1 MTNSGNIKKLF
12 RHFNNLKVVIIGDLM
27 LDKYIYGSVE
37 RISPEAP
44 VPVLDVTSKDARPG
58 GAANVAVNIKALEA
72 TPIVFSVI
80 GDDHDGN
87 TLLSLLKDKG
97 ISTSHIIR
105 TNSRITS
112 AKTRVIAKNHQMM
125 RFDEEVTADIDDNL
139 SKKLSASIIKYLNAH
154 QPDVVIF
161 EDYDKGV
168 LTPAL
173 IEKIIEQ
180 CTQLNIPVVVDP
192 KKKNFF
198 AYQHCTV
205 FKPNIREINDSLGT
219 TLGYADLTSLNN
231 ITTILR
237 NKLEH
242 QITLITLGDKGMYLR
257 NGKKSMIEKAH
268 VRNVA
273 DVSGA
278 GDTVVSVAAACLA
291 SGATPE
297 LMAAIAN
304 IAGGLVC
311 ESPGVVPVNKQV
323 LLKECIALLG

>member
-12 RHFNNLKVVIIGDLM
+12 RQFNNLKVVIIGDLM

-58 GAANVAVNIKALEA
+58 GAANVAVNIKALDA

-80 GDDHDGN
+80 GDDQDGN
-87 TLLSLLKDKG
+87 TLLSLLKEKG

-105 TNSRITS
+105 TDTRITS

-125 RFDEEVTADIDDNL
+125 RFDEEVTADIDDHL
-139 SKKLSASIIKYLNAH
+139 TKKLSNSIIKYLNANK
-154 QPDVVIF
+154 PDVVIF

-168 LTPAL
+168 LTHQL
-173 IEKIIEQ
+173 IEKIIRE
-180 CTQLNIPVVVDP
+180 CKQLNIPVVVDP

-198 AYQHCTV
+198 AYQQSTV

-219 TLGYADLTSLNN
+219 SLAYADLTSLNN
-231 ITTILR
+231 ITTLLR

-323 LLKECIALLG
+323 LLKECLILLA